1 MSVFKSAVV
10 DYMRDMINEQVG
22 MEVSDDLIAQALGMS
37 LDEYAQSVI
46 DAMTE
51 AAETESATYRDEKG
65 TLIWEDGAE
74 SPYELTEDSLS
85 FSVESLGKL
94 NFKRIG

>member
-1 MSVFKSAVV
+1 
-10 DYMRDMINEQVG
+10 
-22 MEVSDDLIAQALGMS
+22 
-37 LDEYAQSVI
+37 
-46 DAMTE
+46 MTE

-85 FSVESLGKL
+85 FSVESLGEL

>member
-1 MSVFKSAVV
+1 
-10 DYMRDMINEQVG
+10 MI
-22 MEVSDDLIAQALGMS
+22 A
-37 LDEYAQSVI
+37 
-46 DAMTE
+46 TE

-65 TLIWEDGAE
+65 TLIWEDGAK

-94 NFKRIG
+94 DFKRIG

>member
-1 MSVFKSAVV
+1 MS
-10 DYMRDMINEQVG
+10 DE
-22 MEVSDDLIAQALGMS
+22 LIAQALGMP
-37 LDEYAQSVI
+37 LEDYAQSVI

-51 AAETESATYRDEKG
+51 SLETESAAYRDEKG

-94 NFKRIG
+94 DFKRIG